1 MKRVAVS
8 PAGVGVG
15 VGAAV
20 LMSCIGRRLFSQTAT
35 VGKSLQ
41 KGTTK
46 SAPKSTAQLT
56 DIEILHEKALQHGE
70 ETYQDPA
77 TGYTCFTAIAHNKR
91 GYCCGSRCRH
101 CPYGHRN
108 VGKPDSIKAD
118 KAEAAIRKKEGKKAK
133 ASVYT
138 RTGDSGSSG
147 LYNGERRKKTDL
159 VFEAMGNVDEL
170 NCVVGMALEICLEK
184 DEKFLGDILEDLQ
197 GKLMDVGSSLATPA
211 ENSPDEKVAYT
222 HFPIEMVKV
231 IEDIIDDINSK
242 LEPCRAFILPTG
254 GKLSCQL
261 HLARTVC
268 RRAERSIVR
277 LNESEPQ
284 EQSVVKY
291 INRLSDLF
299 FVMARYAAKQDNRED
314 VWRPKPCSGN
324 PKPYSV

>member
-1 MKRVAVS
+1 MKKAIS
-8 PAGVGVG
+8 PAGVGLG

-20 LMSCIGRRLFSQTAT
+20 VVSCISRRLLS
-35 VGKSLQ
+35 GKKPITSDQ
-41 KGTTK
+41 HVVKKSVKNTT
-46 SAPKSTAQLT
+46 PLT
-56 DIEILHEKALQHGE
+56 DIEVLHERALQHGE
-70 ETYQDPA
+70 ETYKDPT
-77 TGYTCFTAIAHNKR
+77 TGYTCFTAVAHNRR

-108 VGKPDSIKAD
+108 VGKPDCIKAD
-118 KAEAAIRKKEGKKAK
+118 KAEATTRKKEGRTAK

-138 RTGDSGSSG
+138 RTGDSGTSG

-170 NCVVGMALEICLEK
+170 NCVVGIALEICLTKKETL
-184 DEKFLGDILEDLQ
+184 LGDILEDLQ
-197 GKLMDVGSSLATPA
+197 GKLMDVGSSLATPSKD
-211 ENSPDEKVAYT
+211 SPEEKKAYT

-231 IEDIIDDINSK
+231 LEDHIDDINSK

-254 GKLSCQL
+254 GMLSCHL

-268 RRAERSIVR
+268 RRTERSIVR
-277 LNESEPQ
+277 LNAEELQEES
-284 EQSVVKY
+284 VAKY

-324 PKPYSV
+324 PKPYLK